1 MAEVQRGEGPDAL
14 PFGAATS
21 LNRAQ
26 PSATASQADETP
38 IQFAPDTDADELPTG
53 SLGENMDVL
62 LSDPHEG
69 YRERLMARD
78 RPGRGPPYIVR
89 PLPTLM
95 AAARNPDAPP
105 TIRAFYNAVVRQLE
119 AEMRHG
125 G

>member
-1 MAEVQRGEGPDAL
+1 MAEVQRGEGPNAL
-14 PFGAATS
+14 PFGAATA

-26 PSATASQADETP
+26 PSASAFQTDEIP

-62 LSDPHEG
+62 LSDPDEG

-78 RPGRGPPYIVR
+78 RPGRVPRYIVR
-89 PLPTLM
+89 HLPTLM

-105 TIRAFYNAVVRQLE
+105 TIRAFYNAIVRQLE
-119 AEMRHG
+119 AEMRQG

>member
-1 MAEVQRGEGPDAL
+1 MAEVQRGEGPNAL
-14 PFGAATS
+14 PFGAATA

-26 PSATASQADETP
+26 PSASAFQTDEIP

-62 LSDPHEG
+62 LSDPDEG

-78 RPGRGPPYIVR
+78 RSGRVPRYIVR
-89 PLPTLM
+89 HLPTLM

-105 TIRAFYNAVVRQLE
+105 TIRAFYNAIVRQLE
-119 AEMRHG
+119 AEMRQG